1 MPHSVQAMVD
11 REVRRWEA
19 ALKVRG
25 ARRAPCVAVSR
36 LPWSGGSELARR
48 LAEQL
53 GYGLFD
59 REIIDR
65 IEQEHAIQRSLLE
78 GLDER
83 MRGVIDR
90 YVIDVV
96 RPSAFSERRYLKH
109 LARTIGA
116 LGEHGAAV
124 IVGRGAPFILPA
136 ERALRLLV
144 VASDQA
150 RAERL
155 AKERGLPPE
164 RARAALHDEDE
175 RRRKFLRREFGIT
188 QAEPGHYDLVLNLG
202 TLSLA
207 GATGLA
213 IAALRD
219 RFPGDVHAPA
229 APESPL
235 P

>member
-11 REVRRWEA
+11 REVRRWDA
-19 ALKVRG
+19 ARKARG
-25 ARRAPCVAVSR
+25 ARRGPCVAISR

-53 GYGLFD
+53 DYGLFD
-59 REIIDR
+59 REILDR
-65 IEQEHAIQRSLLE
+65 IEREHAVQRSLLE

-83 MRGVIDR
+83 ARGVIER

-96 RPSAFSERRYLKH
+96 RPSLFTERRYLKH

-116 LGEHGAAV
+116 LGEQGAAV

-136 ERALRLLV
+136 DRALRLLV
-144 VASDQA
+144 VAPDET

-155 AKERGLPPE
+155 AKERSLPPE
-164 RARAALHDEDE
+164 RARRALEDEDE
-175 RRRKFLRREFGIT
+175 RRRKFLRREFGIS
-188 QAEPGHYDLVLNLG
+188 QSEPSRYDLVLNLG
-202 TLSLA
+202 TLSLE
-207 GATGLA
+207 GATALA

-219 RFPGDVHAPA
+219 RFPSDVRAPVG
-229 APESPL
+229 P
-235 P
+235 